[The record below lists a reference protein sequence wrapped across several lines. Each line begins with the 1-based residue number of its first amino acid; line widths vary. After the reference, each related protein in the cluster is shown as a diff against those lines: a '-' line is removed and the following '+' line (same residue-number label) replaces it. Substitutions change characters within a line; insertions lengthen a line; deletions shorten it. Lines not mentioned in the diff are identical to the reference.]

1 MSTAIRSS
9 LTDHSTLDG
18 TGDEI
23 NGSEVDENGFTVA
36 DILDGTTST
45 DLAGAG
51 VVDFVF
57 TTSRSGLRLI
67 DLDNAANA
75 IHTALTVEWDP
86 GDGGNLTDNGSG
98 IGIDFIMP
106 DDADNQDTYA
116 SINTMVVSDAT
127 TAEEGEL
134 SFKVVKAGTN
144 TEVLT
149 IGSGVSTFSQKITVG
164 VDDTEIGRAHV

>member
-67 DLDNAANA
+67 GA
-75 IHTALTVEWDP
+75 I
-86 GDGGNLTDNGSG
+86 
-98 IGIDFIMP
+98 
-106 DDADNQDTYA
+106 
-116 SINTMVVSDAT
+116 
-127 TAEEGEL
+127 
-134 SFKVVKAGTN
+134 
-144 TEVLT
+144 
-149 IGSGVSTFSQKITVG
+149 
-164 VDDTEIGRAHV
+164 